1 MNEYKVFY
9 KVKNSI
15 SKVINIF
22 IGLLI
27 ILGGITLI
35 ILMENPSI
43 FNIIVIVAF
52 ILFIISS
59 ILERKNAILKE
70 PNKAFLDKPIVF
82 DNNGNMYIL
91 IDKSGKILLIMV
103 AFIIMMIVLLKLGG
117 DRLYCFILWCLL
129 IVIELGNF
137 LRNANI
143 EYLRKNTSNLYNLI
157 NNNNSK
163 YTVLKINRISKNT
176 DNSYI
181 MEFSNNTSRQL
192 YIANDYNNYGELIQL
207 IDQKTMSG
215 NNEF

>member
-9 KVKNSI
+9 KVKNNI
-15 SKVINIF
+15 SKIINIF

-43 FNIIVIVAF
+43 FNIIVIAAF

-82 DNNGNMYIL
+82 DNNGNMYVL

-143 EYLRKNTSNLYNLI
+143 EYLRKNTNNLYNLI

-163 YTVLKINRISKNT
+163 YTVLKVNSISKNT

-181 MEFSNNTSRQL
+181 IELANKTSRQL
-192 YIANDYNNYGELIQL
+192 YIANDYNNYDELIQL

>member
-43 FNIIVIVAF
+43 FNIIVIAAF

-70 PNKAFLDKPIVF
+70 PNKAFLDKPIVL

-103 AFIIMMIVLLKLGG
+103 AFIIMMIVLLKLEG

-207 IDQKTMSG
+207 VDQKTMSG

>member
-22 IGLLI
+22 IGLLT

-70 PNKAFLDKPIVF
+70 SNKAFLDKPIVF
-82 DNNGNMYIL
+82 DNNGNMYVL
-91 IDKSGKILLIMV
+91 IDKSGKVLLIMV
-103 AFIIMMIVLLKLGG
+103 AFIIMMSVLLKLGG
-117 DRLYCFILWCLL
+117 DRLYCFIFWCLL

-143 EYLRKNTSNLYNLI
+143 EYLRKNTNNLYNLI

-163 YTVLKINRISKNT
+163 YTVLKVNRILLN
-176 DNSYI
+176 DDI
-181 MEFSNNTSRQL
+181 MEFANNTSRQL

-207 IDQKTMSG
+207 INQKTMSG